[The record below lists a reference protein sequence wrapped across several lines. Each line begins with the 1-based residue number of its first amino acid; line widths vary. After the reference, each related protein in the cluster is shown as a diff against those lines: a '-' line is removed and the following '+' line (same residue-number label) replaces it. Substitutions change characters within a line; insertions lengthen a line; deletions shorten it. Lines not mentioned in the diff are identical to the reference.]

1 MLLVVCSL
9 VSSASFFFYG
19 FETLT
24 KERLRAEYR
33 RYGLPGLRTSVG
45 TMQLLG
51 AAGVLIGLG
60 FAPLGALAAGGLALM
75 MFLGLLVRLRI
86 GDAPRLMV
94 PAASLCLINILVSV
108 LFLVQ

>member
-1 MLLVVCSL
+1 MLAVCAL

-24 KERLRAEYR
+24 KKRLRAEYR
-33 RYGLPGLRTSVG
+33 RYGLPGLRTFVG
-45 TMQLLG
+45 AMQMLG

-60 FAPLGALAAGGLALM
+60 LAPLGAAAAGGLALM

-86 GDAPRLMV
+86 GDPPRLMV
-94 PAASLCLINILVSV
+94 PAASLCLLNIVVSV
-108 LFLVQ
+108 LFFVQ